1 VPRPGGLRLH
11 RWNDRAVVGAALAAF
26 AAGFGQFGVVA
37 ALGDVARG
45 FGQAS
50 TGTSLVA
57 QAGVSGTGLGIGL
70 GIMRLASLG
79 ALPVIGLA
87 DRLGRRRM
95 LLGTVGAGLA
105 LTALAAVS
113 PTYWWFVA
121 IFACGRPLLAA
132 TSGLAQVAAA
142 EQTASADR
150 AKAVALIAAGYG
162 TGAGVIAIVHSLA
175 ARTLGFRGVFALALI
190 PLALLPLLWRWIEEP
205 DRFTVAASGPGHPVP
220 VFDAVARPFRRR
232 LAVIVVLGFAVSVIT
247 GPANSFVFLF
257 AQNDLR
263 LPGIVTAGMVAGAG
277 VAGLAGLLAG
287 RWLADRAGRRLT
299 GALAMAAVAL
309 LAIWTY
315 SGPVPALVAGYIL
328 GTFAAS
334 VFAPASGSLVN
345 ELFPTSVRASVAG
358 WSLAAGVLGAVAGLV
373 AFGAVADAGHQ
384 FALAGLVTFFPPA
397 LVMVL
402 FWLLPETRGRE
413 PEDLWPAT
421 LTRLLSRLAAEIF
434 GGPSIAGA
442 PLYRRISSSR
452 PTVPGCFPDWFLFLY
467 APCTSGTA
475 HTATSAGRSSTT
487 RRPR

>member
-1 VPRPGGLRLH
+1 LSTDPGGVCAPRPGGLRLH

-26 AAGFGQFGVVA
+26 ASGFGQFGVVA
-37 ALGDVARG
+37 ALGDVAKG

-50 TGTSLVA
+50 TGTTLIA
-57 QAGVSGTGLGIGL
+57 QAGLSGTALGIGL
-70 GIMRLASLG
+70 AIMRLASLG

-87 DRLGRRRM
+87 DRFGRRRM
-95 LLGTVGAGLA
+95 LLATVGIGLA
-105 LTALAAVS
+105 MTALAAAS

-121 IFACGRPLLAA
+121 IFACGRPVLAA
-132 TSGLAQVAAA
+132 TNGLAQVTAA

-175 ARTLGFRGVFALALI
+175 ASTLGFRGVFALALV
-190 PLALLPLLWRWIEEP
+190 PLALLPLLSRWIEEP
-205 DRFTVAASGPGHPVP
+205 DRFTVAAAGPERPVP
-220 VFDAVARPFRRR
+220 VLDAVARPFRRR

-257 AQNDLR
+257 AQNYLHQ
-263 LPGIVTAGMVAGAG
+263 PGFVTAGMVVGAG
-277 VAGLAGLLAG
+277 VAGLGGLLAG

-299 GALAMAAVAL
+299 GALAMMAVAV

-315 SGPVPALVAGYIL
+315 SGSAPALVAGYVL

-334 VFAPASGSLVN
+334 VFAPAAGALLN
-345 ELFPTSVRASVAG
+345 ELFPTSVRASTAG
-358 WSLAAGVLGAVAGLV
+358 WWLVAGVLGAVTGLV
-373 AFGAVADAGHQ
+373 VFGAVAGAGHR
-384 FALAGLVTFFPPA
+384 FLVAGVVTFLPAA

-421 LTRLLSRLAAEIF
+421 
-434 GGPSIAGA
+434 
-442 PLYRRISSSR
+442 
-452 PTVPGCFPDWFLFLY
+452 
-467 APCTSGTA
+467 
-475 HTATSAGRSSTT
+475 
-487 RRPR
+487 

>member
-1 VPRPGGLRLH
+1 LSTDPVGACAPAAGGLRLH

-26 AAGFGQFGVVA
+26 ASGFGQFGVVA
-37 ALGDVARG
+37 ALGDVAKG

-50 TGTSLVA
+50 TGTTLIA
-57 QAGVSGTGLGIGL
+57 QAGLSGTALGIGL
-70 GIMRLASLG
+70 AIMRLASLG

-87 DRLGRRRM
+87 DRFGRRRM
-95 LLGTVGAGLA
+95 LLATVGIGLA
-105 LTALAAVS
+105 MTALAAAS

-121 IFACGRPLLAA
+121 IFACGRPVLAA
-132 TSGLAQVAAA
+132 TNGLAQVTAA

-175 ARTLGFRGVFALALI
+175 ASTLGFRGVFALALV
-190 PLALLPLLWRWIEEP
+190 PLALLPLLSRWIEEP
-205 DRFTVAASGPGHPVP
+205 DRFTVAAAGPERPVP
-220 VFDAVARPFRRR
+220 VLDAVARPFRRR

-257 AQNDLR
+257 AQNYLR
-263 LPGIVTAGMVAGAG
+263 QPGFVTAGMVVGAG

-299 GALAMAAVAL
+299 GALAMMAVAV

-315 SGPVPALVAGYIL
+315 SGSAPALVAGYVL

-334 VFAPASGSLVN
+334 VFAPAAGALLN
-345 ELFPTSVRASVAG
+345 ELFPTSVRASTAG
-358 WSLAAGVLGAVAGLV
+358 WWLVAGVLGAVTGLV
-373 AFGAVADAGHQ
+373 IFGTVAGASHR
-384 FALAGLVTFFPPA
+384 FLVAGLVTFLPAA

-413 PEDLWPAT
+413 PEELWPAT
-421 LTRLLSRLAAEIF
+421 
-434 GGPSIAGA
+434 
-442 PLYRRISSSR
+442 
-452 PTVPGCFPDWFLFLY
+452 
-467 APCTSGTA
+467 
-475 HTATSAGRSSTT
+475 
-487 RRPR
+487 